1 MRINSKQP
9 TRRGRVMT
17 ALAEAKLLGQPVES
31 GMNLLSFEKTDEVGK
46 FSRAQSKTPKL
57 SLWQRAVRYIKQL
70 FTTK

>member
-1 MRINSKQP
+1 MRIRKQP
-9 TRRGRVMT
+9 TRRARVMT

-31 GMNLLSFEKTDEVGK
+31 GMNLLSFEQPVEFGK
-46 FSRAQSKTPKL
+46 FSRASFTPKL